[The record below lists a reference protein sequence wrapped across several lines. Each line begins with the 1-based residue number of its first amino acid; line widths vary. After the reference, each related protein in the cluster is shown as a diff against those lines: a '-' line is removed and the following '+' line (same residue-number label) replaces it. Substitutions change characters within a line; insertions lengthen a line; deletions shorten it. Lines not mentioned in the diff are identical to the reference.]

1 MNAFVLKLI
10 AVISMLFDHTG
21 YLIFGK
27 ASFLNYIGRLALPIF
42 AFQIAE
48 GYTHTKNLKKYI
60 LRLFIFALIS
70 QIPFQIFNTIF
81 FDRFMIN
88 VMFTLCFGLLS
99 ITIFDK
105 YNKFLGILITALLAF
120 IAEKLSFDY
129 GAYGVIIILLFFIF
143 KNNLY
148 LKGATF
154 ILATFAHYFL
164 AVIPYGIDTC
174 IRVFTTINPIPIYAI
189 CTCVAI
195 LPILLYNG
203 KKGRNIKY
211 FLYLF
216 YPIHLLIISALSL
229 LLK

>member
-27 ASFLNYIGRLALPIF
+27 ASFFNYIGRLAFPIF

-60 LRLFIFALIS
+60 LRLFVFALIS
-70 QIPFQIFNTIF
+70 QIPFQIFNKIF
-81 FDRFMIN
+81 FDRFLIN
-88 VMFTLCFGLLS
+88 VLFTLLFGLMG
-99 ITIFDK
+99 IIIYDK
-105 YNKFLGILITALLAF
+105 YNKFLGILLSLLLAYV
-120 IAEKLSFDY
+120 AEKLLFDY
-129 GAYGVIIILLFFIF
+129 GAYGVIIIFLFYIF

-154 ILATFAHYFL
+154 IIATFAHYLF

-174 IRVFTTINPIPIYAI
+174 IRIFTTINPILIYAI
-189 CTCVAI
+189 CTSLAI
-195 LPILLYNG
+195 IPISVYNG
-203 KKGRNIKY
+203 KKGRSIKY

-216 YPIHLLIISALSL
+216 YPIHLLILSGLYL